1 MYWVK
6 RMGWLGWILGIALG
20 LLGGQR
26 GYAKESYFMD
36 IQELG
41 SSFGLESLVIRQIS
55 QDRAGFIW
63 LSTMS
68 GLARFDGYTFR
79 YIRNPLLE
87 GKVNTGLDIIGDSDG
102 WLWVCKSEVLYEFQ
116 YKVKSRQ
123 IFQLDIFSEKL
134 IPFKKGAGANA
145 PFEEAEVS
153 AIRTDRNYIYIG
165 LIDGRVFRYRDGVW
179 HCIFLDENKLPVLDI
194 LPGQPGGHWWVI
206 RGNTLCQISSAGQ
219 ILDTDKVKLDITFK
233 WSLELDPWYR
243 VVLITQSGLRKS
255 ILLKEQGEPLRSY
268 DEKFGVDLSAGS
280 ELFYDK
286 ELRMWLYQRDKFI
299 IYELGGKKVAE
310 LPGGS
315 SNFGGCNYF
324 VDRGGQVWLSFPD
337 RLISAEIKKTKF
349 TSYLNQSFFSI
360 RGLVELPNRD
370 VLALTNAGIYTI
382 SRSGSAPKLV
392 MNETVGFGV
401 ARDAKSIWIGVHGA
415 HIWRLDVATLQV
427 VEKWLVSKRV
437 GPIREK
443 IQALV
448 PFIDSKGRLWVGTN
462 YGLLQADWKKKELY
476 PFSWKKK
483 DVLGNLEITAFFENK
498 EGIWLGTSQ
507 GLFLFNPD
515 VGYLKAFPELP
526 RHYISAIHEHSD
538 GIFWLGTR
546 WNGLLRWER
555 SSKTHTYFNK
565 EKGFPND
572 NIHGILEDSLHFLW
586 ISSNYGLIRFNP
598 ANSLFQVFFHQDGI
612 SNNEFNRQSFCKTTD
627 GALFF
632 GGISGVN
639 ELNPSD
645 FSIRQRHI
653 SQIKVTDYDE
663 WDLKTGRMV
672 NQNAKFYARN
682 QIVLPYYNRSF
693 QIQFSLLDFGK
704 IKENI
709 YAYRLDGIDADWIN
723 IRENYLRFTGL
734 PHGKYKLRI
743 RGATPEEGWV
753 SNELVIPVIV
763 EWPFYRK
770 PWFIAGSAGL
780 LISVLS
786 IFIRWRV
793 RTIERTKQRLEWE
806 VAARTREL
814 ELDKQTIA
822 AQKDALASL
831 NQTKD
836 HLLAVVGHELRGP
849 MLSIQNIGE
858 NISYLLESGK
868 FVQAASLGKQV
879 KQRVFSVRML
889 LDNLL
894 YWGLHHAGKGETII
908 ESVSIPDL
916 MVETIELIDFWV
928 ISKEQQLKINYPE
941 PLMLQSDRSMLRIIL
956 LNLLTNAIK
965 FTPKGGTI
973 QLTARVDEPNQ
984 LVYLSVRDMG
994 KGIEAA
1000 QIDAIFAGELRS
1012 TSGTEG
1018 EKGTGMGLS
1027 LCQKLLPLM
1036 GGVLRIQGIPG
1047 VGSIFEIGV
1056 PMNGNQK
1063 GEGHG

>member
-1 MYWVK
+1 M
-6 RMGWLGWILGIALG
+6 RWLGWILGIALG

-26 GYAKESYFMD
+26 GYAKESYFLD

-63 LSTMS
+63 LSTMN

-87 GKVNTGLDIIGDSDG
+87 VKVNMGLDIIGDSDG
-102 WLWVCKSEVLYEFQ
+102 WLWVCNSEVRYDFQ
-116 YKVKSRQ
+116 REVKSRE

-134 IPFKKGAGANA
+134 IPFKEGAGANA
-145 PFEEAEVS
+145 PFEDAEVS
-153 AIRTDRNYIYIG
+153 AIRADRSYIYVG
-165 LIDGRVFRYRDGVW
+165 LIDGRVFRYRAGIW
-179 HCIFLDENKLPVLDI
+179 HCIFSDPNKLPVLDI
-194 LPGQPGGHWWVI
+194 LPGQPGGYWWMI
-206 RGNTLCQISSAGQ
+206 RGNSLCQISSAGQ
-219 ILDTDKVKLDITFK
+219 ILERDYVDLDLGDH

-243 VVLITQSGLRKS
+243 VILNIRESWTKKS
-255 ILLKEQGEPLRSY
+255 IFLKEPGEPLRSY
-268 DEKFGVDLSAGS
+268 DEKFGVDLSVGS
-280 ELFYDK
+280 ELFFDK
-286 ELRMWLYQRDKFI
+286 QLRMWLYQEDKFI
-299 IYELGGKKVAE
+299 IYEPEGKRVAV
-310 LPGGS
+310 LYGRGS
-315 SNFGGCNYF
+315 FAGRPQYL
-324 VDRGGQVWLSFPD
+324 VDRGGQVWISFGD
-337 RLISAEIKKTKF
+337 RFISAEIRKPKF
-349 TSYLNQSFFSI
+349 TSYLDQSFISI
-360 RGLVELPNRD
+360 RGLLELPNRD
-370 VLALTNAGIYTI
+370 ILALTNTGVYSV
-382 SRSGSAPKLV
+382 SRSEATPKLV
-392 MNETVGFGV
+392 MNETGGFGM

-427 VEKWLVSKRV
+427 VEKWPISKGL
-437 GPIREK
+437 GPIRAK
-443 IQALV
+443 IHALV
-448 PFIDSKGRLWVGTN
+448 PFLDSKGRLWVGTN

-483 DVLGNLEITAFFENK
+483 DVLGNLEITAFFENE

-515 VGYLKAFPELP
+515 IGRLTHIEALP
-526 RHYISAIHEHSD
+526 NYYISALYQGSD
-538 GIFWLGTR
+538 GVFWLGTR
-546 WNGLLRWER
+546 VNGLLRWER
-555 SSKTHTYFNK
+555 SSKKYTYFNK

-645 FSIRQRHI
+645 FRIRQRHI

-734 PHGKYKLRI
+734 PYGKYKLRI

-763 EWPFYRK
+763 EWPFYRM
-770 PWFIAGSAGL
+770 PWFIAGSTGL

-908 ESVSIPDL
+908 EPVSIPDL

-1027 LCQKLLPLM
+1027 LCQKLLLLM